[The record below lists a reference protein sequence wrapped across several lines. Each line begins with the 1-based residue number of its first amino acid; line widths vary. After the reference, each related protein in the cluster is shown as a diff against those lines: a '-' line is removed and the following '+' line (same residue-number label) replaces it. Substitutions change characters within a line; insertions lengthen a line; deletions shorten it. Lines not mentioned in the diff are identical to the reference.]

1 MYFVA
6 EIKPT
11 STLHLRWS
19 NRNLRCGVLQGVGF
33 VRKGRTYVAE
43 KVTPEEMETLKRE
56 VAVRFAATT
65 IRTVEK
71 FADVA
76 PVKAE
81 LDIAPAAVEADDAED
96 ADDAIDIEDAPVAAP
111 RRGRPPKAK

>member
-11 STLHLRWS
+11 STLHQRWS

-43 KVTPEEMETLKRE
+43 KVSPSEMEMLKRE
-56 VAVRFAATT
+56 VAVRFAATA
-65 IRTVEK
+65 IRTTEK
-71 FADVA
+71 FS
-76 PVKAE
+76 AE
-81 LDIAPAAVEADDAED
+81 APAKTQINMVMSGGNMPSNSGFSSGVGVGGGDGAGDA
-96 ADDAIDIEDAPVAAP
+96 
-111 RRGRPPKAK
+111 